1 MLQRAG
7 RQVVQFRVRYPHE
20 TVQVGRQCPLYLAV
34 SKDYQSVSKVYTLS
48 HTFATCGRGQ
58 LTLLHLPALKF
69 RQGARVSLRGCRPRQ
84 FHPLHVPT
92 RNREQ
97 MNPFPYVSGQLPPL

>member
-58 LTLLHLPALKF
+58 LTLLW
-69 RQGARVSLRGCRPRQ
+69 
-84 FHPLHVPT
+84 
-92 RNREQ
+92 
-97 MNPFPYVSGQLPPL
+97 YVWYCWENLLLTQKWCNL